1 MTNVTKLCPREPTP
15 EMSAA
20 GFSVPEAEHD
30 PAGVWRAMYDAAPAE
45 AAQGEDNLRFIL
57 ERIIADLPT
66 KRDWLDPALEQIAR
80 RALAPKAPA
89 EAAQGEVAAALQ
101 AAIHALRSYQYG
113 NSSDELA
120 EEVADRCE
128 RALAPK
134 AAQDTVAASELLAIA
149 DAMRSPSP
157 TPDDEALIKR
167 LEANIAIGRDGRL
180 MLTDEHVRT
189 MREAAAMLRALAP
202 KAAQDNDAPTG
213 SHR

>member
-1 MTNVTKLCPREPTP
+1 MNNVTKVCPREPTA

-20 GFSVPEAEHD
+20 GFAVPEAEHD
-30 PAGVWRAMYDAAPAE
+30 PAGVWRAMYDA
-45 AAQGEDNLRFIL
+45 
-57 ERIIADLPT
+57 
-66 KRDWLDPALEQIAR
+66 
-80 RALAPKAPA
+80 APA

-202 KAAQDNDAPTG
+202 KAAQDNAEGEWSAKVRAADDKDFDQWGP
-213 SHR
+213 SS